1 MSEADPNPITPTPA
15 DHAILTAWTQF
26 REAVVALERCD
37 DISAAEEADWEVRFG
52 SAQDILADTPA
63 RTTEGLAV
71 QLRYLFWTYT
81 EGQDQDRL
89 FAGKLPRLGSSCQDV
104 SYRLGR
110 NLIATIESHGAV
122 L

>member
-1 MSEADPNPITPTPA
+1 MSEAGHDSTTPPHA
-15 DHAILTAWTQF
+15 DHAILMAWTQF

-37 DISAAEEADWEVRFG
+37 DMSGPEESNWEARFG

-63 RTTEGLAV
+63 RTAEGLAI

-81 EGQDQDRL
+81 EGHDQDRL

-104 SYRLGR
+104 SFRVGR
-110 NLIATIESHGAV
+110 NLIATVERGIA